1 MRYYYKNKNDDFYS
15 PHIADGPVIWL
26 SGSLVALVG
35 TSWAWLSGFKG
46 WLISEVWFLAVIIF
60 LVLITFEVINAK
72 RHLGSL
78 KRLPSCIICSLLY
91 LNRVNVALLN
101 SRNKASITNHSYR
114 VIPKMWL
121 YKDGADLVIKMEKL
135 AGTYEEDL
143 PRLAELVS
151 SAVGESWRI
160 TSKIQEDSE
169 SWFKFVLSPVDRN
182 LVFIPKNIQDLQQ
195 PLYQV
200 KLQKN
205 LILDFSKN
213 PHLAC
218 FGKTGSGKST
228 VLWSII
234 LQTIGN
240 SNLYFEDFKN
250 EFSILNGFYP
260 KDHFATTSEQILIIL
275 EKLVKIMNQRKE
287 VVSKEAKRRGV
298 IGLTGY
304 DMNMKPI
311 YLIADEWA
319 SVMSAF
325 GTDKEGRKQKKHC
338 EDLIKQLLMQS
349 RSCAINVLYASQS
362 PSTDVLSN
370 QNRSQF
376 GTYILLGSAN
386 GDVQRMVFDEVATI
400 GSVGRFSGY
409 YMQSTADMET
419 PQKFYVP
426 DIYKHGL
433 NKLGIFETLYKKVEK
448 K

>member
-1 MRYYYKNKNDDFYS
+1 
-15 PHIADGPVIWL
+15 
-26 SGSLVALVG
+26 
-35 TSWAWLSGFKG
+35 
-46 WLISEVWFLAVIIF
+46 
-60 LVLITFEVINAK
+60 
-72 RHLGSL
+72 
-78 KRLPSCIICSLLY
+78 
-91 LNRVNVALLN
+91 
-101 SRNKASITNHSYR
+101 
-114 VIPKMWL
+114 
-121 YKDGADLVIKMEKL
+121 MEKL